1 MAMSTQF
8 PERALRGA
16 ILHFIDDP
24 AELGLAAVRFIPDGL
39 LRVAGGR
46 VKAVGDY
53 ADLLGQLPLGL
64 KVEERRSC
72 LLIPGLIDT
81 HTHYPQ
87 LSIAASPAG
96 TLFDWL
102 EQRAFPAE
110 SALNCP
116 GVDETLAQRFLVEM
130 LRNGTTT
137 AMVFAGVQPDSVNA
151 FLRHAERFGLR
162 LICGKVLQDRL
173 VPEDLREPVSQ
184 ARAATEALIRRWHG
198 RGRLAYALTP
208 RFAPA
213 CSEAVLE
220 LCRDWLQRRPDLY
233 LQTHLAETREEGER
247 VRQLFP
253 QRQGYLDVYD
263 HYGLLR
269 PRSLFAHAIHLTPD
283 EQQRLGQSGA
293 AVAHCPSSNLLLG
306 SGLMPLQQLHQA
318 GVALSVG
325 TDVGAGPSC
334 SVLKTLA
341 DAVRVQQLRSEPLSP
356 LQALYLATLGGAR
369 ALQLEASIG
378 NFKIGKE
385 ADFLVLDLEATPEM
399 AERMA
404 QVESLEEL
412 LGVLILLGDDRLVA
426 EVNIQGRALVRA
438 GNLTAAGVAAA
449 ADRSLLV

>member
-1 MAMSTQF
+1 MSAQF

-24 AELGLAAVRFIPDGL
+24 ATLGLAAVRFIPDGL

-46 VKAVGDY
+46 VKAVGEY
-53 ADLLGQLPLGL
+53 ADLLGQLPRGL

-116 GVDETLAQRFLVEM
+116 GVDGRLAQRFLAEM

-137 AMVFAGVQPDSVNA
+137 AMVFAGVQPDSANA
-151 FLRHAERFGLR
+151 FFRHAERLGLR

-173 VPEDLREPVSQ
+173 VPEALRESVSQ
-184 ARAATEALIRRWHG
+184 ARAATEALVRRWHG
-198 RGRLAYALTP
+198 QGRLAYALTP

-213 CSEAVLE
+213 CSEPLLE
-220 LCRDWLQRRPDLY
+220 LCGDWLQRYPDLY
-233 LQTHLAETREEGER
+233 LQTHLAETRDECER
-247 VRQLFP
+247 VQQLFP
-253 QRQGYLDVYD
+253 QRRGYLDVYD
-263 HYGLLR
+263 HYGFLR
-269 PRSLFAHAIHLTPD
+269 PRSLFAHAIHLTPE
-283 EQQRLGQSGA
+283 EQQHLGQSGA

-306 SGLMPLQQLHQA
+306 SGLMPLRQLQQA
-318 GVALSVG
+318 GVALTIG

-341 DAVRVQQLRSEPLSP
+341 DAVRVQQLLREPLSP
-356 LQALYLATLGGAR
+356 LQAFYMATLGAAR
-369 ALQLEASIG
+369 ALQLESCIG
-378 NFKIGKE
+378 NFKVGKE
-385 ADFLVLDLEATPEM
+385 ADFLVLDLEATPEL
-399 AERMA
+399 AERMV

-412 LGVLILLGDDRLVA
+412 LGLLILLGDDRLVV
-426 EVNIQGRALVRA
+426 EVNVQGRALMRNGALIVSA
-438 GNLTAAGVAAA
+438 GDTK
-449 ADRSLLV
+449 REF